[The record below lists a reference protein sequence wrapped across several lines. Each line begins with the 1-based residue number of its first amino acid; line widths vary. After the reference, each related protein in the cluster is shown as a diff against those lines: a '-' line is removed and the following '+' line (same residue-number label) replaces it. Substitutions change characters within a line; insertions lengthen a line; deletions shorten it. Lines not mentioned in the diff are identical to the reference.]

1 MKVATSQTL
10 QLFLL
15 LVWASCRAEDSK
27 PKDPEELPKPE
38 GWRAPQRPLPPGR
51 SRFSSGP
58 SYDPEKVFS
67 TMSNNRAANRMG
79 NNGYSS
85 SSSSSGSYSK
95 NRGSSGSYS
104 SSSNGGYSSGS
115 KGGGYSSNERY
126 SDDLY
131 RDAGYA
137 DDEQYSA
144 YASASDYGGYGSDS
158 GYGLSCASGY
168 VNASA
173 VALLAFLFLLN
184 IVQDVIQQ
192 ITGKRRKR
200 EAEEESDVFAFVHNG
215 GLASLKEGL
224 PEIILPLMVDLL
236 EATEAPHCLQRPL
249 CDANAELSLKYGVV
263 GRMVASLV
271 SNVMG
276 KAFSWDDNKRF
287 HMALEAASAGRGEHT
302 CAKFPRCTKGHKYSQ
317 DVNSSSGNDTKEHA
331 KGAGGL
337 VRDILR
343 EFHYNGVD

>member
-158 GYGLSCASGY
+158 GYGYSMTKY
-168 VNASA
+168 VDCNSA
-173 VALLAFLFLLN
+173 IALLSLILFIDILR
-184 IVQDVIQQ
+184 DVVQQ
-192 ITGKRRKR
+192 ITNPNRRR
-200 EAEEESDVFAFVHNG
+200 RT
-215 GLASLKEGL
+215 LASDGDDILQFVSDGGVDALVEGL
-224 PEIILPLMVDLL
+224 PHVIAPLLRNL
-236 EATEAPHCLQRPL
+236 SEASQEDRQEEDACVQRPM
-249 CDANAELSLKYGVV
+249 CEANAALSDRYGAL
-263 GRMVASLV
+263 GRVLGAFV
-271 SNVMG
+271 SNVVAR
-276 KAFSWDDNKRF
+276 AFVGSNPSRYQL
-287 HMALEAASAGRGEHT
+287 ALEASKRGRTEGYCDVE
-302 CAKFPRCTKGHKYSQ
+302 FPCLSRG
-317 DVNSSSGNDTKEHA
+317 GNATSF
-331 KGAGGL
+331 
-337 VRDILR
+337 R
-343 EFHYNGVD
+343 